1 MMDAGR
7 HPNIELLSYSE
18 VEEVHGYVGNFQ
30 VTVKRKPRYV
40 DEEKCTG
47 CGACLRACVWQ
58 DRVLSEY
65 EAGLGLRAA
74 AYIPFDQAVPLKAV
88 IDPYSCLYLT
98 KGKCSQKCM
107 AACEADAIDFDQKE
121 EYVDL
126 KVGAVVLATGYDLT
140 DHPTLARYGYGVYDN
155 VIDGMQFERMSS
167 AAGPTGGKIVT
178 RDGRVPETTV
188 FLHCIASRDDDA
200 HEYCSRICCMYGTK
214 QAHLALEKTGGK
226 VYQFYID
233 IRTAGKGYE
242 EFYKRM
248 QHEGVEF
255 VRGKVAEVVPDPD
268 GSAGPTTNGKL
279 LVRGEDT
286 LLGRYVEIP
295 ADLVVLL
302 TAATPAEGSREVG
315 KLFGVSV
322 DKDGFFSEAHP
333 KLKPVDTTTAGV
345 FLAGCCQSPKDIPDT
360 VAQASGAAARAMI
373 LLSKGEI
380 DIDPTVAEVDRDKCS
395 GCGECLLA
403 CPYNAIERVEGKAQV
418 NVALCK
424 GCGTCVGACL
434 AKAITGHHFTDEEL
448 IAQIEGIFEREPV
461 LAW

>member
-18 VEEVHGYVGNFQ
+18 VVDVHGFVGNFQ
-30 VTVKRKPRYV
+30 VKVKRKARYV

-47 CGACLRACVWQ
+47 CGACMEACVWQ
-58 DRVLSEY
+58 DRVYSEY
-65 EAGLGLRAA
+65 EAGMGLRSA
-74 AYIPFDQAVPLKAV
+74 AYIPFAQAVPMKAV
-88 IDPYSCLYLT
+88 IDPNSCLLIT
-98 KGKCSQKCM
+98 RGKCTQKCVRV
-107 AACEADAIDFDQKE
+107 CEADAIVFDQE
-121 EYVDL
+121 DEYLDI
-126 KVGAVVLATGYDLT
+126 KVGAVVLANGYDLT
-140 DHPTLARYGYGVYDN
+140 EHPTLARYGYGIYDN
-155 VIDGMQFERMSS
+155 VIDALQFERLTS
-167 AAGPTGGKIVT
+167 AAGPTVGQVVT

-188 FLHCIASRDDDA
+188 FLHCIASRDDEA

-214 QAHLALEKTGGK
+214 QAHLALEKTGGH

-233 IRTAGKGYE
+233 MRTPGKGYE

-248 QHEGVEF
+248 QHEGIHY
-255 VRGKVAEVVPDPD
+255 VRGKVAEVMYDPD
-268 GSAGPTTNGKL
+268 DSGRL

-302 TAATPAEGSREVG
+302 TAAVPAEGARELG

-322 DKDGFFSEAHP
+322 DKDGFYAEAHP
-333 KLKPVDTTTAGV
+333 KLRPVDPTTAGV

-360 VAQASGAAARAMI
+360 VAQASAAASKAI
-373 LLSKGEI
+373 GLLARGEI

-395 GCGECLLA
+395 GCGECILA

-434 AKAITGHHFTDEEL
+434 AKAITGHHFTDQEL
-448 IAQIEGIFEREPV
+448 IAQIEGIFERDPEPV
-461 LAW
+461 FA

>member
-18 VEEVHGYVGNFQ
+18 VVEVHGYVGNFQ
-30 VTVKRKPRYV
+30 VKVKGKPRYV
-40 DEEKCTG
+40 NLDRCTG
-47 CGACLRACVWQ
+47 CGACMEACVWQ
-58 DRVLSEY
+58 DRTLSEY
-65 EAGLGLRAA
+65 EAGMGLRSAI
-74 AYIPFDQAVPLKAV
+74 YIPFAQAVPMKAV
-88 IDPYSCLYLT
+88 VDPNSCLLVT
-98 KGKCSQKCM
+98 RGKCAQKCM
-107 AACEADAIDFDQKE
+107 AVCEANAIDFGQQD
-121 EYVDL
+121 EYMDI
-126 KVGAVVLATGYDLT
+126 KVGTVVLATGFDLT
-140 DHPTLARYGYGVYDN
+140 TDPSLTRYGFGLYDN
-155 VIDGMQFERMSS
+155 VIDGLQFERLTS
-167 AAGPTGGKIVT
+167 AAGPTGGQVVT

-214 QAHLALEKTGGK
+214 QAHLAKEKTGGR

-233 IRTAGKGYE
+233 MRTAGKGYE

-248 QHEGVEF
+248 QHEGIDY

-268 GSAGPTTNGKL
+268 GNGRL

-302 TAATPAEGSREVG
+302 TAAVPAEGSRELG
-315 KLFGVSV
+315 RLFGVSV

-333 KLKPVDTTTAGV
+333 KLRPVDTLTEGV

-360 VAQASGAAARAMI
+360 VAQASGAAARAI
-373 LLSKGEI
+373 VLLSKGEI
-380 DIDPTVAEVDRDKCS
+380 DIDPAVAEVDREKCS
-395 GCGECLLA
+395 GCGECILA
-403 CPYNAIERVEGKAQV
+403 CPFSAIERVEGKAQV
-418 NVALCK
+418 NIALCK
-424 GCGTCVGACL
+424 GCGTCVGTCL

-448 IAQIEGIFEREPV
+448 IAQIEGIFEREPMPV
-461 LAW
+461 FA

>member
-47 CGACLRACVWQ
+47 CGACMEACIWQ
-58 DRVLSEY
+58 DRVYSEY

-74 AYIPFDQAVPLKAV
+74 AYIPFDQAVPMKAV
-88 IDPYSCLYLT
+88 IDPASCLYLT
-98 KGKCSQKCM
+98 RGKCSQKCLV
-107 AACEADAIDFDQKE
+107 ACEAGAIDFDQKE
-121 EYVDL
+121 EYLDI
-126 KVGAVVLATGYDLT
+126 KVGAIVLATGYDLT
-140 DHPTLARYGYGVYDN
+140 GHPVLARYGYGTYDN
-155 VIDGMQFERMSS
+155 VIDGLQFERLSS

-188 FLHCIASRDDDA
+188 FVHCVASRDEDA

-214 QAHLALEKTGGK
+214 QAHLAQEKTGGQ

-233 IRTAGKGYE
+233 MRTPGKSYE
-242 EFYKRM
+242 EFYRRI
-248 QHEGVEF
+248 QHEGVHY

-268 GSAGPTTNGKL
+268 GSGRL

-286 LLGRYVEIP
+286 LLGRYVEVA

-302 TAATPAEGSREVG
+302 TAATPTEGSRDVG
-315 KLFGVSV
+315 RLFGVSV
-322 DKDGFFSEAHP
+322 DKDGFFTEAHP

-345 FLAGCCQSPKDIPDT
+345 FLAGCCQGIKDIPDT
-360 VAQASGAAARAMI
+360 VAQASGAAARAMV
-373 LLSKGEI
+373 LLGKGEI
-380 DIDPTVAEVDRDKCS
+380 DIDPAVAEVDREKCS
-395 GCGECLLA
+395 GCGECILA
-403 CPYNAIERVEGKAQV
+403 CPYNAIELVEEEGQRAYARV
-418 NVALCK
+418 NVALCQ

-434 AKAITGHHFTDEEL
+434 AKAITGHHFTDEAL
-448 IAQIEGIFEREPV
+448 VAQIEGIFERDPV

>member
-18 VEEVHGYVGNFQ
+18 VVDVHGYVGNFQ
-30 VTVKRKPRYV
+30 VKIKRKARYV

-47 CGACLRACVWQ
+47 CGACMEACVWQ
-58 DRVLSEY
+58 DRVYSEY
-65 EAGLGLRAA
+65 EAGMGLRSA
-74 AYIPFDQAVPLKAV
+74 AYIPFAQAVPMKAV
-88 IDPYSCLYLT
+88 IDPNACLFLT
-98 KGKCSQKCM
+98 KGKCSQKCVRV
-107 AACEADAIDFDQKE
+107 CEADAIVFEQED
-121 EYVDL
+121 EYLDI
-126 KVGAVVLATGYDLT
+126 KVGAVVLASGYDLT
-140 DHPTLARYGYGVYDN
+140 EHPVLARYGYGIYDN
-155 VIDGMQFERMSS
+155 VIDAMQFERLTS
-167 AAGPTGGKIVT
+167 AAGPTIGKVVT
-178 RDGRVPETTV
+178 RDGHVPETTV
-188 FLHCIASRDDDA
+188 FLHCIASRDDEA

-214 QAHLALEKTGGK
+214 QAHLALEKTGGQ

-233 IRTAGKGYE
+233 MRTPGKGYE

-248 QHEGVEF
+248 QHEGVHY
-255 VRGKVAEVVPDPD
+255 VRGKVAEVVSDPD
-268 GSAGPTTNGKL
+268 GSGKL

-302 TAATPAEGSREVG
+302 TAAVPSRGARELG

-322 DKDGFFSEAHP
+322 DKDGFFAEAHP
-333 KLKPVDTTTAGV
+333 KLRPVDTTTAGV

-360 VAQASGAAARAMI
+360 VSQASAAASKAI
-373 LLSKGEI
+373 GLLARGEI

-395 GCGECLLA
+395 GCGECILA

-448 IAQIEGIFEREPV
+448 VAQIEGIFERDPMPV
-461 LAW
+461 FA

>member
-18 VEEVHGYVGNFQ
+18 VVDVHGYVGNFQ
-30 VTVKRKPRYV
+30 VKVKRKPRYV
-40 DEEKCTG
+40 DEDKCTG
-47 CGACLRACVWQ
+47 CGDCTTACVWQ
-58 DRVLSEY
+58 DRVYSEY
-65 EAGLGLRAA
+65 EAGMGLRGA
-74 AYIPFDQAVPLKAV
+74 AYIPFAQAVPMKAV
-88 IDPYSCLYLT
+88 IDPNSCLVLT
-98 KGKCSQKCM
+98 RGKCSQKCVQV
-107 AACEADAIDFDQKE
+107 CEADAIDFDQKD
-121 EYVDL
+121 EYIDL
-126 KVGAVVLATGYDLT
+126 KVGSVILATGYDLT
-140 DHPTLARYGYGVYDN
+140 EHPAVARYGYGIYDN
-155 VIDGMQFERMSS
+155 VIDALQFERLTS
-167 AAGPTGGKIVT
+167 AAGPTAGQVIT

-188 FLHCIASRDDDA
+188 FLHCIASRDVDA

-214 QAHLALEKTGGK
+214 QAHLALEKTGGQ

-233 IRTAGKGYE
+233 MRTPGKGYE
-242 EFYKRM
+242 EFYMRM
-248 QHEGVEF
+248 QHEGIHY
-255 VRGKVAEVVPDPD
+255 VRGKVAEVVSDPGD
-268 GSAGPTTNGKL
+268 SDKV

-302 TAATPAEGSREVG
+302 TAVTPAEGAREIG

-322 DKDGFFSEAHP
+322 DKDGFFNEAHP

-360 VAQASGAAARAMI
+360 VAQASAAAARAMV

-380 DIDPTVAEVDRDKCS
+380 DVDPAVAEVDREKCS
-395 GCGECLLA
+395 GCGECLLS

-448 IAQIEGIFEREPV
+448 IAQIEGIFEREPMPV
-461 LAW
+461 FA

>member
-18 VEEVHGYVGNFQ
+18 VVDVHGYVGNFQ
-30 VTVKRKPRYV
+30 VKVKRKARYV

-47 CGACLRACVWQ
+47 CGACMEACVWQ
-58 DRVLSEY
+58 DRVYSEY
-65 EAGLGLRAA
+65 EAGMGLRSA
-74 AYIPFDQAVPLKAV
+74 AYIPFAQAVPMKAV
-88 IDPYSCLYLT
+88 IDPNSCLVHT
-98 KGKCSQKCM
+98 RGKCAQKCVRV
-107 AACEADAIDFDQKE
+107 CEADAIDFDQKD
-121 EYVDL
+121 EYVDI
-126 KVGAVVLATGYDLT
+126 KVGAVVLASGYDLT
-140 DHPTLARYGYGVYDN
+140 KHPTLVRYGYGLYDN
-155 VIDGMQFERMSS
+155 VIDALQFERLTS
-167 AAGPTGGKIVT
+167 AAGPTVGQVLT

-188 FLHCIASRDDDA
+188 FLHCIASRDDAA
-200 HEYCSRICCMYGTK
+200 HEYCSRMCCMYGTK
-214 QAHLALEKTGGK
+214 QAHLALEKTGGQ

-233 IRTAGKGYE
+233 MRTPGKGYE
-242 EFYKRM
+242 EFYKRI
-248 QHEGVEF
+248 QHEGVHY
-255 VRGKVAEVVPDPD
+255 VRGKVAEVMSDPD
-268 GSAGPTTNGKL
+268 SSGKL

-302 TAATPAEGSREVG
+302 TAAVPSEGARELG

-322 DKDGFFSEAHP
+322 DKDGFFAEAHP

-360 VAQASGAAARAMI
+360 VAQASAAASKAI
-373 LLSKGEI
+373 GLLARGEI
-380 DIDPTVAEVDRDKCS
+380 DIDPTIAEVDRDKCS
-395 GCGECLLA
+395 GCGECIFA

-434 AKAITGHHFTDEEL
+434 AKAITGHHFTDKEL
-448 IAQIEGIFEREPV
+448 IAQIEGIFERDPMPV
-461 LAW
+461 FA

>member
-18 VEEVHGYVGNFQ
+18 VVDVHGYVGNFQ
-30 VTVKRKPRYV
+30 VKVKRKARYV

-47 CGACLRACVWQ
+47 CGACMEACVWQ
-58 DRVLSEY
+58 DRVYSEY
-65 EAGLGLRAA
+65 EAGMGLRSA
-74 AYIPFDQAVPLKAV
+74 AYIPFAQAVPMKAV
-88 IDPYSCLYLT
+88 IDPNSCLLIT
-98 KGKCSQKCM
+98 RGKCSQKCVRV
-107 AACEADAIDFDQKE
+107 CEADAIVFDQE
-121 EYVDL
+121 DEYIDI
-126 KVGAVVLATGYDLT
+126 KVGAVVLANGYDLT
-140 DHPTLARYGYGVYDN
+140 EHPTLVRYGYGVYDN
-155 VIDGMQFERMSS
+155 VIDAMQFERLTS
-167 AAGPTGGKIVT
+167 AAGPTIGKVVT

-188 FLHCIASRDDDA
+188 FLHCIASRDDEA

-214 QAHLALEKTGGK
+214 QAHLALEKTGGQ

-233 IRTAGKGYE
+233 MRTAGKGYE

-248 QHEGVEF
+248 QHEGIHY
-255 VRGKVAEVVPDPD
+255 VRGKVAEVMSDPD
-268 GSAGPTTNGKL
+268 GSGKL

-302 TAATPAEGSREVG
+302 TAAVPSKGARDLG

-322 DKDGFFSEAHP
+322 DKDGFYAEAHP
-333 KLKPVDTTTAGV
+333 KLRPVDTTTAGV

-360 VAQASGAAARAMI
+360 VAQASAAASKAI
-373 LLSKGEI
+373 GLLAKGEI
-380 DIDPTVAEVDRDKCS
+380 DIDPIVAEVDRDKCS
-395 GCGECLLA
+395 GCGECILA

-434 AKAITGHHFTDEEL
+434 AKAITGHHFTDQEL
-448 IAQIEGIFEREPV
+448 IAQIEGIFERDPV
-461 LAW
+461 PVFA